1 LKTVFVYIST
11 NANEARMTK
20 QDVNKER
27 DERGVFA
34 AGNDVAGWFALSR
47 DGVNIITYYEGKYT
61 FSAKNDVTKR
71 YTETGFAIRITQ
83 LQNRGY

>member
-1 LKTVFVYIST
+1 MTTQEV
-11 NANEARMTK
+11 NNQRNEI
-20 QDVNKER
+20 
-27 DERGVFA
+27 GVFA

-47 DGVNIITYYEGKYT
+47 DGVNMITYHQGKYT